1 MSAAS
6 LVSVRDK
13 RILVVAEVEA
23 LLGEQ
28 TTKDARSAGWLR
40 PVAVKENNRR
50 DRPIFAAADVRAV
63 EDRILSGEYPG
74 QLKGG
79 AA

>member
-1 MSAAS
+1 VSAI
-6 LVSVRDK
+6 VSVRDK
-13 RILVVAEVEA
+13 RILTVAEVVG

-28 TTKDARSAGWLR
+28 TTKDARAAGWLR
-40 PVAVKENNRR
+40 PVATKENNRR
-50 DRPIFAAADVRAV
+50 DRPIFAAADLRAV

-74 QLKGG
+74 QEKGG